1 MIPSPSVEI
10 LTWLEEPG
18 RNSQNV
24 NKVVVEPHQWNFLEI
39 CALEVA
45 GNLPEVTGNVVHGE
59 VSHQKHSDI
68 LLPQGGLK
76 EAVAMEWCWPHRP
89 APAGPWRSHVR
100 CRGWRWRSLVSSGSQ
115 LCQQP
120 RTRKQNSSFSL
131 SLAPSSGKLQ

>member
-39 CALEVA
+39 CPLEFA

-76 EAVAMEWCWPHRP
+76 EAAGYGVVLATLPCTSRALEKPREVQRLALEKPGVQRKPVVP
-89 APAGPWRSHVR
+89 AIQDQEA
-100 CRGWRWRSLVSSGSQ
+100 
-115 LCQQP
+115 
-120 RTRKQNSSFSL
+120 
-131 SLAPSSGKLQ
+131 KL